1 MTGNAIQRQ
10 QIVDELNRENP
21 DWQLIERITR
31 TEVDANENSVRFSV
45 DAGHIQRLGLELVA
59 KQETALAE
67 LIKNAYDADA
77 TRVTVTFQAH
87 DKLNG
92 TLKIEDNGSGM
103 TFDVVRDAWM
113 RLSTAHKKNEPL
125 SQRFNRIRA
134 GRKGIGRFAVQR
146 LGKTLLLET
155 EVAGK
160 TEGLRVFFD
169 WDGRFNAGD
178 NLNDIFNDVETY
190 AKPAERERTCL
201 TIGDLRET
209 WSDAALRKVW
219 KMILS
224 LQSPFAVVPNS
235 PDGSLAGAD
244 PGFEVFLNGEASRKQ
259 KISLQMET
267 GFLQHALAEIS
278 GRIFADGTAEA
289 TVVSQK
295 FALNETH
302 TFDNK
307 FLLTGPLSFSAKY
320 FIYRGEVLSGLS
332 SHTAQEKGREYGGI
346 RIYRNGFRVA
356 PYGERSD
363 DWLKLDHD
371 TSRRGIIVPANNI
384 NFFGQVNLGRE
395 ENPLFEETSSREGLI
410 ENEAFEEL
418 RTFIRAALEF
428 GFLRVAAVRGRK
440 QTAGQK
446 DFVST
451 SRPRSP
457 VEVIDTLL
465 NTIAPAPDVEAPPP
479 SPDFGDP
486 QADEKPVGEAPGDK
500 AGESGEERIPYGLAA
515 ARHAFEE
522 ARAEL
527 AIWEADVER
536 RQAASLEYEEMLRI
550 LASLGLSIS
559 VFGHEIK
566 GIRGSV
572 SAHLQVL
579 QDQMNSLPDQ
589 ATQERLGRTVTGLL
603 SATGR
608 MFDLGGYIAGLM
620 SSTESRELRSLS
632 IKGAIERFEF
642 QFRQYMARQ
651 KIEFSYTVESPS
663 IRTVEMHASELDSI
677 LLNFLTNSI
686 KSMKA
691 AKVSPRRVRVRASE
705 SGGMIVLKFEDN
717 GLGIAPEVHDR
728 IFDAFFTTTV
738 NLDDD
743 GLAGP
748 GTGLGLKIVSD
759 IASSYGGSV
768 MVGTPS
774 DEYTCAIELRIRND
788 QKVEK

>member
-1 MTGNAIQRQ
+1 MTEDEIQRKR
-10 QIVDELNRENP
+10 IIDELNKDIP

-31 TEVDANENSVRFSV
+31 MEVDSNPNSVRFSV

-77 TRVTVTFQAH
+77 TNITVNFTGH
-87 DKLNG
+87 DKPHG
-92 TLKIEDNGSGM
+92 TLTIEDNGSGM

-113 RLSTAHKKNEPL
+113 RLSTAHKQAQPL
-125 SQRFNRIRA
+125 SPLFNRVRA

-146 LGKTLLLET
+146 LGKNLLMET
-155 EVAGK
+155 EVAGHNQ
-160 TEGLRVFFD
+160 GLRVYFD
-169 WDGRFNAGD
+169 WDGRFNAGRD
-178 NLNDIFNDVETY
+178 LNDIFSDVEEY
-190 AKPAERERTCL
+190 DKPIDRARTCL
-201 TIGDLRET
+201 SIGHLRET

-224 LQSPFAVVPNS
+224 LQSPFVTVPNIAAVS
-235 PDGSLAGAD
+235 GRGED
-244 PGFEVFLNGEASRKQ
+244 PGFEVLLNGSSSKNQ
-259 KISLQMET
+259 KTSLEIES
-267 GFLQHALAEIS
+267 GFLQHAIAEVS
-278 GRIFADGTAEA
+278 GTVRPDGSAVVR
-289 TVVSQK
+289 VVSNK
-295 FALNETH
+295 LALDEQH
-302 TFDNK
+302 DFDGN

-320 FIYRGEVLSGLS
+320 FIYKSDLLSGLS
-332 SHTAQEKGREYGGI
+332 VPSAQEMGREYGGI

-363 DWLKLDHD
+363 DWLKLDRD
-371 TSRRGIIVPANNI
+371 TSRRVLIVPANNV
-384 NFFGQVNLGRE
+384 NFFGQVLLDRE
-395 ENPLFEETSSREGLI
+395 DNPFFEETSSREGLI

-418 RTFIRAALEF
+418 RKFVRDSLQW

-451 SRPRSP
+451 ARLRKPS
-457 VEVIDTLL
+457 EVMDTLL
-465 NTIAPAPDVEAPPP
+465 STFTNATTDDATSSSSGTLILQEDVDGP
-479 SPDFGDP
+479 SEDSASR
-486 QADEKPVGEAPGDK
+486 QAS
-500 AGESGEERIPYGLAA
+500 ESYELKA
-515 ARHAFEE
+515 ARYAFEA
-522 ARAEL
+522 AREEL
-527 AIWEADVER
+527 KLWEADVEER
-536 RQAASLEYEEMLRI
+536 EAVSLQYEEMLRI

-572 SAHLQVL
+572 SAHLAVL
-579 QDQMNSLPDQ
+579 QEEIASLPSTD
-589 ATQERLGRTVTGLL
+589 AKTHLESVVKGLM

-632 IKGAIERFEF
+632 VKGAVKRFEE
-642 QFRQYMARQ
+642 QFHQYMDRQ
-651 KIEFSYTVESPS
+651 KIDFEYHVVPNNL
-663 IRTVEMHASELDSI
+663 RTVEMHASELDSV

-691 AKVSPRRVRVRASE
+691 AKVFPRRVRVTATE
-705 SGGMIVLKFEDN
+705 EDGMVLLTFEDN
-717 GLGIAPEVHDR
+717 GQGIPAEAQGR

-738 NLDDD
+738 GLDDD

-759 IASSYGGSV
+759 IATSYGGSV
-768 MVGTPS
+768 SVGEPR
-774 DEYTCAIELRIRND
+774 DEYTCLIEFRVRND
-788 QKVEK
+788 EKIGG

>member
-1 MTGNAIQRQ
+1 MTEDEIQRKR
-10 QIVDELNRENP
+10 IVDELNKDVP

-31 TEVDANENSVRFSV
+31 MEVDSNPNSVRFSV

-77 TRVTVTFQAH
+77 TRVTVSFTGH
-87 DKLNG
+87 DKPHG
-92 TLKIEDNGSGM
+92 TLIIEDNGSGM

-113 RLSTAHKKNEPL
+113 RLSTAHKQAQPL
-125 SQRFNRIRA
+125 SPIFNRVRA

-146 LGKTLLLET
+146 LGKTLLMET
-155 EVAGK
+155 EVAGLK
-160 TEGLRVFFD
+160 QGLRVYFD
-169 WDGRFNAGD
+169 WDGRFNAGRD
-178 NLNDIFNDVETY
+178 LNDIFSDVEEY
-190 AKPAERERTCL
+190 DKPVERARTCL
-201 TIGDLRET
+201 SIGHLRET
-209 WSDAALRKVW
+209 WSDAGLRKVW

-224 LQSPFAVVPNS
+224 LQSPFVTVPNIAS
-235 PDGSLAGAD
+235 VSGSGED
-244 PGFEVFLNGEASRKQ
+244 PGFEVLLNGSSSKNQ
-259 KISLQMET
+259 NTSLEIES
-267 GFLQHALAEIS
+267 GFLQHAIAEIS
-278 GRIFADGTAEA
+278 GTVYPDGRAVVR
-289 TVVSQK
+289 VVSNK
-295 FALNETH
+295 LA
-302 TFDNK
+302 FDEQHEFDEK
-307 FLLTGPLSFSAKY
+307 FLLTGPLTYSAKY
-320 FIYRGEVLSGLS
+320 FIYKSDLLSGLS
-332 SHTAQEKGREYGGI
+332 VPSAQEMGREYGGI

-363 DWLKLDHD
+363 DWLKLDRD
-371 TSRRGIIVPANNI
+371 TSRRALIVPANNV
-384 NFFGQVNLGRE
+384 NFFGQVLLGRE

-418 RTFIRAALEF
+418 RKFVRESLEW

-451 SRPRSP
+451 ARLRKPS
-457 VEVIDTLL
+457 EVIDTLL
-465 NTIAPAPDVEAPPP
+465 STFTGTDADDASSSSLGMLRPQKDEDVP
-479 SPDFGDP
+479 S
-486 QADEKPVGEAPGDK
+486 E
-500 AGESGEERIPYGLAA
+500 ESGSRHEPDSYELNA
-515 ARHAFEE
+515 ARYAFEA
-522 ARAEL
+522 AREEL
-527 AIWEADVER
+527 KLWEADVEER
-536 RQAASLEYEEMLRI
+536 EAASLQYEEMLRI

-572 SAHLQVL
+572 SAHLAVL
-579 QDQMNSLPDQ
+579 QEEIASLPSSDGK
-589 ATQERLGRTVTGLL
+589 THLESVVNGLM

-632 IKGAIERFEF
+632 VKGAVKRFEE
-642 QFRQYMARQ
+642 QFRQYMDRQ
-651 KIEFSYTVESPS
+651 KIDFEYHVVPDNL
-663 IRTVEMHASELDSI
+663 RTVEMHASEFDSV

-691 AKVSPRRVRVRASE
+691 AKVFPRRVRVTAVQE
-705 SGGMIVLKFEDN
+705 DDMVLLTFEDN
-717 GLGIAPEVHDR
+717 GQGIPTAVQER

-738 NLDDD
+738 GLDDD

-759 IASSYGGSV
+759 IATSYGGSV
-768 MVGTPS
+768 SVGEPR
-774 DEYTCAIELRIRND
+774 DDYTCLIEFRVRND
-788 QKVEK
+788 ERIGD